1 MKGPFLPL
9 HGLPWGDPRCRA
21 VAVRMVTQPA
31 SWEEGTV
38 QGVVLIP
45 GSQSS
50 SSEA

>member
-9 HGLPWGDPRCRA
+9 HGLPWGDPQRRA
-21 VAVRMVTQPA
+21 VAVRLVTQPA
-31 SWEEGTV
+31 SWEEGAV

-45 GSQSS
+45 DSES